1 MIAPRAEAEQ
11 IVLNRF
17 RLGGWLL
24 NWFVSAISTRWIGEA
39 LWPGWHSMTGLI
51 VVALVAAIPFLLIET
66 FALHI
71 AGRLLGSKGRWD
83 VLVALSGYA
92 AVPFFTLVL
101 ILGSASAIYTRV
113 SGSNRFHL
121 AFILL
126 AMLALLVVV
135 ITGLVISR
143 LGLGANYTLS
153 ARRAW
158 LVTILASLVF
168 SLGETALRRPFVEK
182 IPIPVADLEAMPQ
195 MPAPPLI
202 TTGGAARHLAFEY
215 AVDLQYYRRLPVRR
229 GDIVIFRSR
238 DGHSHLGRILGLPG
252 ERAGLQNGRLVI
264 NDVPWIE
271 PWKTAGD
278 LCIQPRLF
286 GPDEYFIYPDK
297 RRTDSGSRARF
308 PEITGR
314 NQILGPVL
322 RTDIAL
328 LRLAFDQAQ

>member
-17 RLGGWLL
+17 RLGGWML
-24 NWFVSAISTRWIGEA
+24 NLFVSAISTRWIGEA
-39 LWPGWHSMTGLI
+39 LWPGWNSMAGTI
-51 VVALVAAIPFLLIET
+51 AVALVAAIPFVLIET

-71 AGRLLGSKGRWD
+71 AGRLLGNKGRWD

-101 ILGSASAIYTRV
+101 ILGGAAAIYTRAF
-113 SGSNRFHL
+113 GSNRIHL

-126 AMLALLVVV
+126 ALLALLVVV
-135 ITGLVISR
+135 ITGLVIGR
-143 LGLGANYTLS
+143 HGLGANYGLS
-153 ARRAW
+153 GRQAW
-158 LVTILASLVF
+158 LLTILGALVF
-168 SLGETALRRPFVEK
+168 SFGETALRRPFVEK
-182 IPIPVADLEAMPQ
+182 KPIPVADLEAMPQ

-215 AVDLQYYRRLPVRR
+215 AVNLQYYRRLPVRR

-252 ERAGLQNGRLVI
+252 ERAGLQNGRLII
-264 NDVPWIE
+264 NGAPWIE
-271 PWKTAGD
+271 PWKTEGD
-278 LCIQPRLF
+278 LSIQSRLI
-286 GPDEYFIYPDK
+286 GSDEYFIYPDK
-297 RRTDSGSRARF
+297 RRTDTESHARF
-308 PEITGR
+308 PEIAER

-322 RTDIAL
+322 QMDIAL
-328 LRLAFDQAQ
+328 LRLAFDHAQ